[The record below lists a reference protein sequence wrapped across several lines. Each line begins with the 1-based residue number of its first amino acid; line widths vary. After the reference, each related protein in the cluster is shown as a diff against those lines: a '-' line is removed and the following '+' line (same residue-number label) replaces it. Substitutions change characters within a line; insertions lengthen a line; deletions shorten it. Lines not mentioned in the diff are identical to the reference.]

1 MYKGI
6 PKYINGTAG
15 FKKQFRIILSETQI
29 LSGEEQHDVH
39 TTSKLV
45 WSKMFSYKKISE
57 NVIQYDIGIIISSE
71 LK

>member
-15 FKKQFRIILSETQI
+15 FKKQFRIILSEW
-29 LSGEEQHDVH
+29 EEQHDVH
-39 TTSKLV
+39 TTSNLV
-45 WSKMFSYKKISE
+45 WSKNFSYKKSAE
-57 NVIQYDIGIIISSE
+57 NVIQYDIGIISGE